1 MITLQSLFVRKDD
14 GFLVSELGDDIV
26 MMNMKTGNY
35 LGLNSVSADI
45 WKLMAQPITAG
56 AIIDNLVNQYE
67 IDRESCETQ
76 TLACLSK
83 MLLHG
88 MIQLN

>member
-1 MITLQSLFVRKDD
+1 MITLQSLVVRKDG
-14 GFLVSELGDDIV
+14 GFLVSELGEDIV
-26 MMNMKTGNY
+26 MMNTKTGNY

-45 WKLMAQPITAG
+45 WKLMAQPITAE
-56 AIIDNLVNQYE
+56 AVIDNLVNQYE
-67 IDRESCETQ
+67 IDRISCETQ
-76 TLACLSK
+76 TLACLNK

>member
-1 MITLQSLFVRKDD
+1 MITLQSLVVRKDD

-26 MMNMKTGNY
+26 MMNMQSGNY

-45 WKLMAQPITAG
+45 WRLMAQPITAE
-56 AIIDNLVNQYE
+56 AILDNLINQYE

-76 TLACLSK
+76 TLACLNK

>member
-1 MITLQSLFVRKDD
+1 MITLQSLCVQNHE

-26 MMNMKTGNY
+26 MMNTKTGNY

-45 WKLMAQPITAG
+45 WKLLEQPITAG
-56 AIIDNLVNQYE
+56 TIIDNLTIKYDV
-67 IDRESCETQ
+67 DRESCETQ
-76 TLACLSK
+76 TLECLDK
-83 MLLHG
+83 MLFYG